1 MPRAAA
7 AIPLLDACAR
17 VEMIAAADTA
27 CHQPRRGRG
36 GPPDNLGSAGDGAGA
51 EHGANAHLPV
61 IAAQTSPELCPEP
74 EGHSQRHTRDGLQV
88 PWRVLITA
96 PVDQS
101 NQQAVAV
108 F

>member
-27 CHQPRRGRG
+27 CHRPRRGHG

-51 EHGANAHLPV
+51 EHARQEPPLPLMM
-61 IAAQTSPELCPEP
+61 PP
-74 EGHSQRHTRDGLQV
+74 GLV
-88 PWRVLITA
+88 GLADI
-96 PVDQS
+96 S
-101 NQQAVAV
+101 H
-108 F
+108 

>member
-27 CHQPRRGRG
+27 CHRPRRGHG

-51 EHGANAHLPV
+51 EHARQERPLPLMMPPGL
-61 IAAQTSPELCPEP
+61 IGYSKLSKILWLDGITDNPTEGTSPLEP
-74 EGHSQRHTRDGLQV
+74 TDLSVSLRIH
-88 PWRVLITA
+88 W
-96 PVDQS
+96 
-101 NQQAVAV
+101 
-108 F
+108 